1 MYNHYKDFTINGA
14 TYKPRQLINAFIES
28 CPLPLSATV
37 NLSKALKYAVRCD
50 KKGEYIQDLQK
61 IKVYIT
67 FALDNLER
75 LEYKDN
81 ELPKNYD
88 YVEYPKHY
96 ELNVDGNII
105 QTIDFINVF
114 CDNFEKDRVVAK
126 ELTDVFKY
134 IMRAGKKKNAK
145 IDLQKAIDCVNA
157 ALEYIDSKKPK
168 ELIST
173 ADKVGVLYYEDTE

>member
-1 MYNHYKDFTINGA
+1 MYTHYRDFTIKGT

-28 CPLPLSATV
+28 CPLPLSAAI

-67 FALDNLER
+67 FALENLER
-75 LEYKDN
+75 LNYKDN

-114 CDNFEKDRVVAK
+114 CDNFEKDGVVAK

-134 IMRAGKKKNAK
+134 ILRAGKKKNARS
-145 IDLQKAIDCVNA
+145 DLQKAIECVNA
-157 ALEYIDSKKPK
+157 ALEYVNQK
-168 ELIST
+168 E
-173 ADKVGVLYYEDTE
+173 VYETQKI